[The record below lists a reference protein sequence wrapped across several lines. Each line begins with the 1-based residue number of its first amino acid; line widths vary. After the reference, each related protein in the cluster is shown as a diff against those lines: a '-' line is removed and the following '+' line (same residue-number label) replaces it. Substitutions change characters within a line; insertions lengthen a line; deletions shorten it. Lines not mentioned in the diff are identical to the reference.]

1 MLYIWG
7 MKNYTI
13 RQRLK
18 MTMENIDYQGTAYWD
33 DIDKLELV
41 LDLLKRGRTLDD
53 ECVPV
58 DHSTQTVNV
67 FDYDNN

>member
-1 MLYIWG
+1 
-7 MKNYTI
+7 
-13 RQRLK
+13 

-41 LDLLKRGRTLDD
+41 LDLLKRGRSLDD

-67 FDYDNN
+67 LDYDNN